1 MGHVTITGSNMD
13 EVREKTKKVQAA
25 IRVIA

>member
-1 MGHVTITGSNMD
+1 MGHVTITGKDMD
-13 EVREKTKKVQAA
+13 EVREKTKKVQES